1 MDTQVN
7 IKGMVCNRCIYTIKK
22 HLQEAGMFVI
32 EIALGRV
39 ILGKPLAEDDKTKI
53 KNILS
58 SLGFDLI
65 SDKNE
70 QQLSDIKSFIHQ
82 WIDAGS
88 GRNSKENLSDSLAS
102 HFLINYD
109 SLSMFFSRLEGKS
122 IERYHIEKRLESV
135 KELLVYTD
143 WSLSEVAYNRGFSSV
158 HHLSA
163 QFKKVTG
170 LNPSHFREIQAEKAR
185 VSDRH
190 KDKMV

>member
-1 MDTQVN
+1 MDTQLN

-22 HLQEAGMFVI
+22 HLQDAGMFVT

-39 ILGKPLAEDDKTKI
+39 ILGKPLAGDDKTKI

-70 QQLSDIKSFIHQ
+70 QQLSNIKSFIHQ
-82 WIDAGS
+82 WIEAGS
-88 GRNSKENLSDSLAS
+88 GRNSKENLSDSLAG

-143 WSLSEVAYNRGFSSV
+143 WSLSEIAYNRGFSSV

-170 LNPSHFREIQAEKAR
+170 LNPSDLRKVKEEKSR
-185 VSDRH
+185 LQG
-190 KDKMV
+190 KP